1 MLFRNEFFGL
11 ARKLDE
17 PEINNTSID
26 KVIWKWFFYEYSV
39 GLEIDEPEINKLSID
54 KAIARLALL
63 GIGTE
68 MCMKLTCVPIV

>member
-1 MLFRNEFFGL
+1 MNLKLTIHLLIKLFGN
-11 ARKLDE
+11 D
-17 PEINNTSID
+17 
-26 KVIWKWFFYEYSV
+26 FFYEYSV